1 MNSLCACSFEVD
13 SKSHFFLHC
22 HNYDSIRHIMFN
34 ELCEVD
40 VNLPIA
46 SDEKL
51 VNILLYGSSLSY
63 SRNQSILNSSI
74 RYIIDSNRFSG
85 SIF

>member
-1 MNSLCACSFEVD
+1 MNSLCTCSFEVD

-22 HNYDSIRHIMFN
+22 LNYDSIRHIMFN

-51 VNILLYGSSLSY
+51 VNILLYGRSLSY
-63 SRNQSILNSSI
+63 SQNQSVLNSSI
-74 RYIIDSNRFSG
+74 RYIINTAKTSLS
-85 SIF
+85 

>member
-1 MNSLCACSFEVD
+1 MNSLCTCSFEVD
-13 SKSHFFLHC
+13 SKSHFFLDC

-34 ELCEVD
+34 ELCKVD

-63 SRNQSILNSSI
+63 SQNQSILNSSI
-74 RYIIDSNRFSG
+74 RYIINTAKTSLS
-85 SIF
+85 

>member
-1 MNSLCACSFEVD
+1 MNSLCTCSFEVD

-22 HNYDSIRHIMFN
+22 LNYDSIRHIMFN

-51 VNILLYGSSLSY
+51 VNILFYGRSLSY
-63 SRNQSILNSSI
+63 SQNQSILNSSI
-74 RYIIDSNRFSG
+74 RYIINTAKTSLS
-85 SIF
+85 

>member
-1 MNSLCACSFEVD
+1 MNSLCTCSFEVD

-22 HNYDSIRHIMFN
+22 LNYDSIRHMFN

-63 SRNQSILNSSI
+63 SQNQSILNSSI
-74 RYIIDSNRFSG
+74 RYIINTAKTSLS
-85 SIF
+85 

>member
-1 MNSLCACSFEVD
+1 MNSLCTCSFEVD

-22 HNYDSIRHIMFN
+22 LNYDSIRHIMFN

-51 VNILLYGSSLSY
+51 VNILLYGRSLSY
-63 SRNQSILNSSI
+63 SQNQSVLNSSI
-74 RYIIDSNRFSG
+74 RHIINTAKTSLS
-85 SIF
+85 